1 MLLLLDERTCPMDS
15 KSPTIG
21 GRKRSAFHWRICS
34 ILFLLHILL
43 CLHMLPSEASSSDGP
58 FRSIDGTSHVVSPD
72 GQSGY
77 SRIQTA
83 QDEAD
88 SGDAVVLEKGVYV
101 ENLVVEK
108 SIEILGESGNSGDTS
123 IAAADPEKTVLSAS
137 RDGGLP
143 VAIKLSGVSLRGGGG
158 PAPVLICDSS
168 AIFELENA
176 AVCGP
181 YSRTDEVPLR
191 LEISSPVEGER
202 FETDLVEVTG
212 TVSRPEASVFVNGIA
227 ADAAGGSFSAQGL
240 KLSPG
245 SNTIAVLAQ
254 DGEDEAVATV
264 EVELLAAVDLEPLR
278 LAVSFSSDFDESLKV
293 AGMATATVANNGNA
307 GVSAPWR
314 IVVFEDIDADG
325 AFDGTADNV
334 LGEETVSSGP
344 KGGEAMDVA
353 VEFAGGLLFRDSPIH
368 AVADSED
375 AVEES
380 DEGNNVAAL
389 RAVGVDL
396 SASRLEIDD
405 SACPDLAKLAVRI
418 GNAGDALVAAGVPV
432 AFHAG
437 KPGDGGTLIGTT
449 ETSRELRPGA
459 FQDVSFAWT
468 GPFAEAASVHATAD
482 DDGTGSRVLAEADRE
497 NNLAFPQTAACAS
510 SPQSDGVFG
519 KVVDA
524 ETGAF
529 LAGAEVVLRESENGS
544 PGAVVGQTVSDVG
557 GGFLFPAPGPGEYVL
572 VASMADYVAAESEI
586 DLASGDS
593 SIRRDIALSPILS
606 PGEIRIVLTWGEHPA
621 DLEAH
626 LTAPNPE
633 GCRHHCFYWNKTI
646 PGASLDLDDTRSYGP
661 ETVTISETATGTRRF
676 YVHDFENRNSSTSRA
691 LAESGAEVAVYF
703 GSGDPPRTFRVPDE
717 AGTVWHV
724 FNLDGDDGTVVSV
737 DKITRQAYPGRI
749 DFPEIVS
756 SPLPAAVCGTRYIYQ
771 MQAEDP
777 DLDVLVFG
785 LVSGP
790 DGMVLDPSTG
800 LLEWTP
806 RSDLGGRHDVEVR
819 VSDGRCGEDSQFF
832 QVNAS
837 YMPAVEFSVEP
848 PSGMNPGGEITL
860 AWRTERAD
868 SIAIDRGIGPV
879 PAQGSMNLPSP
890 VEPTMFA
897 IAASN
902 DAGRATAT
910 VPRPPR
916 ISQFSATCV
925 SLSGGSAELNWSS
938 DRAVECRIEPEIGSV
953 GAEGSLTAT
962 PSRLPATYTLSC
974 SNGAG
979 ECSETADVSECVPSA
994 DLKAS
999 ADCGWA
1005 PGKPVVLSWT
1015 TGGVEDCSISPSVGP
1030 VPTTGSLEVV
1040 PLEEPASY
1048 TLSCAGAFDSV
1059 TVRNPRTMSLG
1070 ATTYALLP
1078 GEGTSLVWNA
1088 TCFDACAFDRG
1099 IGEVPCSGST
1109 SVEPEQL
1116 PSTYTLTGSNDF
1128 GTQTKSVTL
1137 VHRRPDATFS
1147 ASPATL
1153 KIGERATLAWTSNGA
1168 ESCSIEPDIGQVP
1181 ANGSIEVAAGR
1192 NTEYTLSATGPG
1204 GTTTR
1209 TATATYVKPT
1219 ASIQAAPELLEEVGR
1234 SSTLTWVFSN
1244 ADTCFVD
1251 QGIGEVEPGG
1261 SVAVS
1266 PMRTTIYTIIAAGPG
1281 GIAKDYATVA
1291 FVPPELDF
1299 AAIPEILDE
1308 GQTATLSWTVRN
1320 ADDCAIDQGVGQ
1332 VPPQGETTVDP
1343 EKTATYFLSAEGP
1356 GGRIS
1361 ESVTVTCMAPEVEI
1375 SADPG
1380 SIEEGGSATL
1390 TWRVD
1395 HAAEQFVEPSAGPV
1409 EPKGSVEVWP
1419 TVTTTYTIAASGR
1432 GGTASAQAELVVLN
1446 PPSIAVVEP
1455 DGEDDFANAGFAIQ
1469 WTDRDPDSDAT
1480 ISLFYDINDAGEDG
1494 VLIEA
1499 GIDETPDG
1507 PDDFHLWD
1515 TSEIP
1520 DGTYHVYATID
1531 DGEHPPVSAYGGAVV
1546 VDHSVADEVKLLA
1559 GDGEPNDHFGSAVS
1573 IDGDYAV
1580 AGAPDTGEGGAVY
1593 VFHRQGASW
1602 VEQAKI
1608 SLGDVY
1614 PAEQFG
1620 ECVSIGGD
1628 TLAAGDP
1635 YGNEYKGAV
1644 YVFAREGSTWTLQ
1657 ARLVP
1662 PDCPAWGAFGQCV
1675 SIDGD
1680 FLVAGAPGHEQG
1692 AGAAY
1697 VFQRQGASWGDPAK
1711 LTGDEG
1717 AFGGNFGV
1725 SVSIDG
1731 DRLIAGSPYVSD
1743 ATGAAFVFRL
1753 AESAWVR
1760 EARLVPACSLE
1771 WGRFGSSV
1779 SISGDYAAVGN
1790 NGDAECGVEAA
1801 AFFFHYSG
1809 AAWEEQAR
1817 IGSGAAGAGNSF
1829 GESVSIRGATAAAAE
1844 PDVWNDVGA
1853 VYLFERDGPQWT
1865 PPEAADPGE
1874 GEGEEGG
1881 WTEGGAEGEGE
1892 VQPEAPPSSGTFS
1905 KLTPGDGQAADRFG
1919 DSIDLD
1925 GGHAIVGAPS
1935 DDDNGSY
1942 SGSAYIYPLFFVRIS
1957 VDPPYVQTGGEESAT
1972 LSWTSRGAD
1981 EVRIDPDIG
1990 TVPATGSLTIYPYE
2004 TATYT
2009 ITATRDGISIADAAT
2024 VTAID
2029 PSAEPT
2035 ATLTATPEKIV
2046 RGEPALL
2053 SWTSANVDS
2062 VFLDNGIGEAPPT
2075 GSLVVRP
2082 AETTAYTATASNESG
2097 TATASVVITA
2107 VDPPPEVSFSAEPS
2121 EIEEGES
2128 ATLSWTSE
2136 YAETLAIGPEIGTVE
2151 QNGSVTVSPI
2161 QTTAYTITATGS
2173 GGDTS
2178 SQATVVVR
2186 PPKPAISFSAAPSEI
2201 ENGESATL
2209 TWSATNAEDASI
2221 DRGIG
2226 TVPLSGSKTVF
2237 PEADATYK
2245 LTAAGPG
2252 GVSTRSATVRVTP
2265 ANGLQIQY
2273 PAEGDTIR
2281 HPDVLVRGIFSNSTG
2296 REKGISVN
2304 GRAALIYGNQF
2315 AANHVSLE
2323 EGWNDITA
2331 KAANADGDIREET
2344 VSVFMEMPEE
2354 YISLSSID
2362 ESGADS
2368 LETRLLVNGPLD
2380 HLTPSMK
2387 CDGPAEVL
2395 FGESSEEN
2403 EYPVELN
2410 GEGLY
2415 FFTAEVVDGEA
2426 AIYSDSVAIA
2436 IISGE
2441 QLDSLLKAK
2450 WNDMKAALISG
2461 DIDAAL
2467 RCHHERGYEKYKAIY
2482 EALGDKLP
2490 ALVSQMQ
2497 DISWVCYTDGCPEY
2511 RIRQDHDVN
2520 GQIVS
2525 ITYHI
2530 HFSRGENG
2538 LWMIE
2543 EY

>member
-1 MLLLLDERTCPMDS
+1 M
-15 KSPTIG
+15 
-21 GRKRSAFHWRICS
+21 
-34 ILFLLHILL
+34 
-43 CLHMLPSEASSSDGP
+43 
-58 FRSIDGTSHVVSPD
+58 
-72 GQSGY
+72 
-77 SRIQTA
+77 
-83 QDEAD
+83 
-88 SGDAVVLEKGVYV
+88 
-101 ENLVVEK
+101 
-108 SIEILGESGNSGDTS
+108 
-123 IAAADPEKTVLSAS
+123 
-137 RDGGLP
+137 
-143 VAIKLSGVSLRGGGG
+143 
-158 PAPVLICDSS
+158 
-168 AIFELENA
+168 
-176 AVCGP
+176 
-181 YSRTDEVPLR
+181 
-191 LEISSPVEGER
+191 
-202 FETDLVEVTG
+202 EVTG

-227 ADAAGGSFSAQGL
+227 ADAAGGNFSVQGA

-254 DGEDEAVATV
+254 DEEDEAVATV
-264 EVELLAAVDLEPLR
+264 EVELLAAVDLEPVR

-293 AGMATATVANNGNA
+293 AGRATATVANNGSA
-307 GVSAPWR
+307 DVSAPWK

-334 LGEETVSSGP
+334 LGEGTVSSGP
-344 KGGEAMDVA
+344 GSGEAMDVA

-437 KPGDGGTLIGTT
+437 EPGDGGTLIGTT

-459 FQDVSFAWT
+459 FQDVTLAWT
-468 GPFAEAASVHATAD
+468 GPSVVEASSVYATAD

-497 NNLAFPQTAACAS
+497 NNLAFSQIAACAS

-519 KVVDA
+519 KVVDS

-529 LAGAEVVLRESENGS
+529 LAGAEVVLRENENGS
-544 PGAVVGQTVSDVG
+544 PGAVVGQSVSDID
-557 GGFLFPAPGPGEYVL
+557 GGFHFPAPGPGEYVL
-572 VASMADYVAAESEI
+572 AASLAQYVAAESEI

-717 AGTVWHV
+717 TGTVWHV
-724 FNLDGDDGTVVSV
+724 FDLDGDDGTVVSV
-737 DKITRQAYPGRI
+737 DKITCQAHPGRI

-777 DLDVLVFG
+777 DLDHLVYG

-790 DGMVLDPSTG
+790 DGMVLDPSSG

-806 RSDLGGRHDVEVR
+806 RSDQGGRHDVEVR

-832 QVNAS
+832 TVNVS

-910 VPRPPR
+910 VPRPPG

-1168 ESCSIEPDIGQVP
+1168 ESCAIEPDIGQVP
-1181 ANGSIEVAAGR
+1181 ANGSVEVAPGR

-1261 SVAVS
+1261 SIAVS
-1266 PMRTTIYTIIAAGPG
+1266 PMRTTIYTITAAGPG

-1291 FVPPELDF
+1291 FVPPEIDF
-1299 AAIPEILDE
+1299 AATPEILDE

-1320 ADDCAIDQGVGQ
+1320 ADDRAIDQGVGR
-1332 VPPQGETTVDP
+1332 VPPQGETVVDP
-1343 EKTATYFLSAEGP
+1343 EQTTIYVLSAEGP
-1356 GGRIS
+1356 GGRVS
-1361 ESVTVTCMAPEVEI
+1361 ESVSVTCMAPEVEI
-1375 SADPG
+1375 SVEPG
-1380 SIEEGGSATL
+1380 SVEEGRPATL

-1395 HAAEQFVEPSAGPV
+1395 HAAEQLVEPSIGPV
-1409 EPKGSVEVWP
+1409 EPEGSAEVWP

-1593 VFHRQGASW
+1593 VFHRQGATW

-1608 SLGDVY
+1608 SLGDVC

-1620 ECVSIGGD
+1620 ECVSISGD

-1644 YVFAREGSTWTLQ
+1644 YVFAREGSTWNLR

-1731 DRLIAGSPYVSD
+1731 DRLIAGSPYVSN
-1743 ATGAAFVFRL
+1743 AAGAAFVFRL

-1760 EARLVPACSLE
+1760 EARLVPADALE

-1790 NGDAECGVEAA
+1790 NGDAECGVEAS
-1801 AFFFHYSG
+1801 AFFFYHNG
-1809 AAWEEQAR
+1809 AAWEEQAK
-1817 IGSGAAGAGNSF
+1817 ITSGAAGAGYSF
-1829 GESVSIRGATAAAAE
+1829 GESVSIHGAGAAVAE

-1853 VYLFERDGPQWT
+1853 VYLFERDGPRWT
-1865 PPEAADPGE
+1865 APEAADPGE

-1881 WTEGGAEGEGE
+1881 WTEGSTEGEGE
-1892 VQPEAPPSSGTFS
+1892 VQPEDPPYSGSFA

-1919 DSIDLD
+1919 GSIDLD

-1942 SGSAYIYPLFFVRIS
+1942 SGSACIYPLFFVRIS

-1990 TVPATGSLTIYPYE
+1990 TVPATGSLAICPSE

-2009 ITATRDGISIADAAT
+2009 ITATRDGMSIADAAT

-2035 ATLTATPEKIV
+2035 VTLSATPESIV
-2046 RGEPALL
+2046 RGDSTLL
-2053 SWTSANVDS
+2053 SWTSSNVDS
-2062 VFLDNGIGEAPPT
+2062 VVLYNGIGEAPPA
-2075 GSLVVRP
+2075 GSLIVRP
-2082 AETTAYTATASNESG
+2082 VSTTAYTATASNETG
-2097 TATASVVITA
+2097 TATASVAITV
-2107 VDPPPEVSFSAEPS
+2107 VDPPPEVSLSAEPS
-2121 EIEEGES
+2121 EIEQGETS
-2128 ATLSWTSE
+2128 ILSWTSSN
-2136 YAETLAIGPEIGTVE
+2136 AETLTIEPDIGTVD
-2151 QNGSVTVSPI
+2151 QNGSRTISPT
-2161 QTTAYTITATGS
+2161 QTTTYTLAASGP
-2173 GGDTS
+2173 GGDATS
-2178 SQATVVVR
+2178 TATVVVS
-2186 PPKPAISFSAAPSEI
+2186 PPSPISLQITYPVDGSEI
-2201 ENGESATL
+2201 AGAAVSVKGAVVHENGLETAVVVNGVL
-2209 TWSATNAEDASI
+2209 AIVAEGRFIADN
-2221 DRGIG
+2221 
-2226 TVPLSGSKTVF
+2226 VPLSQGENIISIAATDDAGFTKLESVTVYADESAIHIRLVADPVWGVPPF
-2237 PEADATYK
+2237 ETTLRIDANFGFVSSQMSYLGPDSIETLESGIEEFRVRIPAKGLYTFMVEAADE
-2245 LTAAGPG
+2245 AGN
-2252 GVSTRSATVRVTP
+2252 SYESEATVEALDET
-2265 ANGLQIQY
+2265 AL
-2273 PAEGDTIR
+2273 DTLLR
-2281 HPDVLVRGIFSNSTG
+2281 S
-2296 REKGISVN
+2296 K
-2304 GRAALIYGNQF
+2304 
-2315 AANHVSLE
+2315 
-2323 EGWNDITA
+2323 W
-2331 KAANADGDIREET
+2331 DG
-2344 VSVFMEMPEE
+2344 
-2354 YISLSSID
+2354 
-2362 ESGADS
+2362 
-2368 LETRLLVNGPLD
+2368 
-2380 HLTPSMK
+2380 
-2387 CDGPAEVL
+2387 
-2395 FGESSEEN
+2395 
-2403 EYPVELN
+2403 
-2410 GEGLY
+2410 
-2415 FFTAEVVDGEA
+2415 
-2426 AIYSDSVAIA
+2426 
-2436 IISGE
+2436 
-2441 QLDSLLKAK
+2441 
-2450 WNDMKAALISG
+2450 MKAALIAG
-2461 DIDAAL
+2461 DISAAL
-2467 RCHHERGYEKYKAIY
+2467 EFHQPDTWERYGAIY
-2482 EALGDKLP
+2482 NALGDQLP
-2490 ALVSQMQ
+2490 ALVENMREMSPVY
-2497 DISWVCYTDGCPEY
+2497 IGGTRAKYEIL
-2511 RIRQDHDVN
+2511 REHELE
-2520 GQIVS
+2520 GQTVEV
-2525 ITYHI
+2525 TYYI
-2530 HFSRGENG
+2530 YFSRDMYGI
-2538 LWMIE
+2538 WKIDK
-2543 EY
+2543 Y

>member
-1 MLLLLDERTCPMDS
+1 M
-15 KSPTIG
+15 
-21 GRKRSAFHWRICS
+21 
-34 ILFLLHILL
+34 
-43 CLHMLPSEASSSDGP
+43 
-58 FRSIDGTSHVVSPD
+58 
-72 GQSGY
+72 
-77 SRIQTA
+77 
-83 QDEAD
+83 
-88 SGDAVVLEKGVYV
+88 
-101 ENLVVEK
+101 
-108 SIEILGESGNSGDTS
+108 
-123 IAAADPEKTVLSAS
+123 
-137 RDGGLP
+137 
-143 VAIKLSGVSLRGGGG
+143 
-158 PAPVLICDSS
+158 
-168 AIFELENA
+168 
-176 AVCGP
+176 
-181 YSRTDEVPLR
+181 
-191 LEISSPVEGER
+191 EISSPVEGER
-202 FETDLVEVTG
+202 FETGLVEVAG
-212 TVSRPEASVFVNGIA
+212 TVSRPEAAVFVNGVA

-245 SNTIAVLAQ
+245 RNTIAVLAE

-264 EVELLAAVDLEPLR
+264 EVELLAAADLEPVR
-278 LAVSFSSDFDESLKV
+278 LAVSFSSDSTNRV
-293 AGMATATVANNGNA
+293 AGKATATVANNGSLDA
-307 GVSAPWR
+307 GKPWR

-344 KGGEAMDVA
+344 GSGEAMDVA

-368 AVADSED
+368 AVADSEND
-375 AVEES
+375 VEES
-380 DEGNNVAAL
+380 DEGNNATSL

-405 SACPDLAKLAVRI
+405 SACPDLATLAVRI

-437 KPGDGGTLIGTT
+437 EPGDGGTLIGTT

-468 GPFAEAASVHATAD
+468 GPFAEAVSIYATAD
-482 DDGTGSRVLAEADRE
+482 DDGTGSRLLSEADRE
-497 NNLAFPQTAACAS
+497 NNLALSQISACAS

-524 ETGAF
+524 GTGAF
-529 LAGAEVVLRESENGS
+529 LAGAEVVLRENENGS

-572 VASMADYVAAESEI
+572 VASMAEYVTSESEI

-593 SIRRDIALSPILS
+593 SIRRDIALSPLLS

-646 PGASLDLDDTRSYGP
+646 PGASLDLDDMRSFGP
-661 ETVTISETATGTRRF
+661 ETVTISETATGTYRF

-691 LAESGAEVAVYF
+691 LAESGAEAAVYF

-724 FNLDGDDGTVVSV
+724 FNLDGDDGTVVPV
-737 DKITRQAYPGRI
+737 DKITCQAYPGRI

-756 SPLPAAVCGTRYIYQ
+756 SPLPAAVCGTSYVYQ

-777 DLDVLVFG
+777 DLDLLAFG
-785 LVSGP
+785 IVSGP

-806 RSDLGGRHDVEVR
+806 RSDQGGRHDVEVR

-832 QVNAS
+832 TLNVS
-837 YMPAVEFSVEP
+837 YMPAVEFSIEP

-868 SIAIDRGIGPV
+868 SIAIDQGIGPV
-879 PAQGSMNLPSP
+879 PAQGSMSAPSP
-890 VEPTMFA
+890 VEPIPFA
-897 IAASN
+897 ITASN

-910 VPRPPR
+910 VPRPPG
-916 ISQFSATCV
+916 ISQFSATCL

-953 GAEGSLTAT
+953 GVEGSLTAT
-962 PSRLPATYTLSC
+962 PSELPATYTLSC

-979 ECSETADVSECVPSA
+979 ECFKTADVSECVPRA

-1030 VPTTGSLEVV
+1030 VPTTGSAEVV

-1048 TLSCAGAFDSV
+1048 ILSCAGASDSV

-1078 GEGTSLVWNA
+1078 GESTSLVWDT
-1088 TCFDACAFDRG
+1088 TCFDTCAFDRG
-1099 IGEVPCSGST
+1099 IGEVACSGSMG
-1109 SVEPEQL
+1109 VAPEQL
-1116 PSTYTLTGSNDF
+1116 PATYTLTAADEF
-1128 GTQTKSVTL
+1128 GTQTRSFTL
-1137 VHRRPDATFS
+1137 VYRRPDATFA

-1181 ANGSIEVAAGR
+1181 ANGSIEVAPGR
-1192 NTEYTLSATGPG
+1192 NTEYTLSAAGPG

-1219 ASIQAAPELLEEVGR
+1219 ASIQADPELLQEVGQT
-1234 SSTLTWVFSN
+1234 STLTWVFSN

-1261 SVAVS
+1261 SIAVS
-1266 PMRTTIYTIIAAGPG
+1266 PMRTTIYAIIAAGPG

-1291 FVPPELDF
+1291 FVPPEIDF
-1299 AAIPEILDE
+1299 AATPEILDE

-1320 ADDCAIDQGVGQ
+1320 ADDRAIDQGVGQ

-1343 EKTATYFLSAEGP
+1343 EQTTTYVLSAEGP
-1356 GGRIS
+1356 GGRVS
-1361 ESVTVTCMAPEVEI
+1361 ESVTVTCMAPKAEI
-1375 SADPG
+1375 SVEPG
-1380 SIEEGGSATL
+1380 SVEEGRPATL

-1409 EPKGSVEVWP
+1409 EPEGSAEVRP

-1432 GGTASAQAELVVLN
+1432 GGTASAQAELVVVN
-1446 PPSIAVVEP
+1446 PPSISVVEP
-1455 DGEDDFANAGFAIQ
+1455 DGLDDFANESYAIQ

-1507 PDDFHLWD
+1507 PDDFYLWD

-1520 DGTYHVYATID
+1520 DGTYYVYAIID
-1531 DGEHPPVSAYGGAVV
+1531 DGEHSPVSAYGGSVT

-1559 GDGEPNDHFGSAVS
+1559 GDGEANDHFGSAVS

-1593 VFHRQGASW
+1593 VFHRQGATW
-1602 VEQAKI
+1602 VEQARI

-1620 ECVSIGGD
+1620 ECVSISGD

-1635 YGNEYKGAV
+1635 YGNGYKGAV
-1644 YVFAREGSTWTLQ
+1644 YVFAREGSTWNLQ

-1731 DRLIAGSPYVSD
+1731 DRLIAGSPYVSN

-1779 SISGDYAAVGN
+1779 SISGDYAVVGN
-1790 NGDAECGVEAA
+1790 NGDAECGVEAS
-1801 AFFFHYSG
+1801 AFFFHYNG

-1817 IGSGAAGAGNSF
+1817 IGSGAAGAGYSF

-1865 PPEAADPGE
+1865 APETADPGE
-1874 GEGEEGG
+1874 GEGEEG
-1881 WTEGGAEGEGE
+1881 E
-1892 VQPEAPPSSGTFS
+1892 VQPEDPPSSGAFA
-1905 KLTPGDGQAADRFG
+1905 KLTPGDGHAADRFG
-1919 DSIDLD
+1919 DAIDLD

-1935 DDDNGSY
+1935 DNDNGSY

-1981 EVRIDPDIG
+1981 DVRIDPDIG

-2004 TATYT
+2004 TTTYT
-2009 ITATRDGISIADAAT
+2009 ITATRDGAANTDTAT
-2024 VTAID
+2024 VTVIN

-2062 VFLDNGIGEAPPT
+2062 VFLDNGIGKAPPT

-2082 AETTAYTATASNESG
+2082 VETTAYTATASNESG
-2097 TATASVVITA
+2097 TASASVSITV
-2107 VDPPPEVSFSAEPS
+2107 VDPPPEVSLSAEPS
-2121 EIEEGES
+2121 EIEEGQS
-2128 ATLSWTSE
+2128 ATLFWTSE
-2136 YAETLAIGPEIGTVE
+2136 YAETLTIEPGIGTVDPT
-2151 QNGSVTVSPI
+2151 GSATVSPI
-2161 QTTAYTITATGS
+2161 QTTTYTITATGS
-2173 GGDTS
+2173 GGDAS
-2178 SQATVVVR
+2178 SQTTVAVR
-2186 PPKPAISFSAAPSEI
+2186 PPKPTISFSAAPSEI
-2201 ENGESATL
+2201 EDGESATL
-2209 TWSATNAEDASI
+2209 TWNTTNAEEASI

-2226 TVPLSGSKTVF
+2226 TVPLSGSKAVF
-2237 PEADATYK
+2237 PEADSTYR

-2331 KAANADGDIREET
+2331 KAANADGDIQEET
-2344 VSVFMEMPEE
+2344 VSVFMEMPED

-2362 ESGADS
+2362 DSGADS

-2380 HLTPSMK
+2380 HLTLSIA
-2387 CDGPAEVL
+2387 CEGPAEVL

-2403 EYPVELN
+2403 EYPVEMDC
-2410 GEGLY
+2410 EGLY
-2415 FFTAEVVDGEA
+2415 FFTAQVVDEEGVL
-2426 AIYSDSVAIA
+2426 YDDSFAIA

-2441 QLDSLLKAK
+2441 QLDTLLKAK
-2450 WNDMKAALISG
+2450 WDDVKAALIAG
-2461 DIDAAL
+2461 DIETAL
-2467 RCHHERGYEKYKAIY
+2467 RYHNEKSHEKYTAIY
-2482 EALGDKLP
+2482 NALGAHLP
-2490 ALVSQMQ
+2490 TLVAQMQ
-2497 DISWVCYTDGCPEY
+2497 NLSWIGYADGTAKY
-2511 RIRQDHDVN
+2511 RIRQDHDVE
-2520 GQIVS
+2520 GQIVT
-2525 ITYHI
+2525 ITYVI
-2530 HFSRGENG
+2530 YFSRGRNG
-2538 LWMIE
+2538 IWSIE
-2543 EY
+2543 KY